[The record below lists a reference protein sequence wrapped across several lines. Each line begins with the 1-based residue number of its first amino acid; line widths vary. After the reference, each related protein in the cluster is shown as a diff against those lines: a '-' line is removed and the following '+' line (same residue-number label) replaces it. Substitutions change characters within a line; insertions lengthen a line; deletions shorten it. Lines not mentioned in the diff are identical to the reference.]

1 MRLRPCVL
9 LAFLL
14 WVSFPSLAQQQ
25 QQQQQKPEQPL
36 TTTPVKPT
44 SEPKARLTIGVALEG
59 GGALGE
65 AHVGVLKWFAE
76 HHIPIDY
83 IAGTSMGGL
92 VGGLYATGKSPDQLR
107 ELLEQADWNLLLGGG
122 TPYPD
127 LSFRRKEDARDIPNS
142 LQIGLKNGATLPAAL
157 NSGQQVSML
166 IDQETLPY
174 STIPS
179 FDDLPIPFRC
189 VSTELISGNAF
200 VFSKGSL
207 AEAMRATI
215 AIPGVFAPVRRDNQI
230 FVDGGLVDNLPT
242 DVVREMGA
250 DVVIG
255 VHLQIAPASAKEIQS
270 AFSILARS
278 VEIVIADTE
287 IRGMAG
293 ADLLIKANVE
303 NFSTLDYQKTD
314 ELIAAGYAAA
324 EAKAAVLK
332 PYELDDQAWAEYLKE
347 KDSRRRTKVGV
358 PQFIEVQGVTG
369 EAAINIEK
377 FLSPVLNRPIDQ
389 RELQQLLTR
398 LTGVGLYDS
407 VTYSMIHRD
416 DQDGLLIF
424 VHKKSY
430 APPVLR
436 PGIVIDGT
444 QTDDVTFTAG
454 ARLTWTDVAG
464 YRSDWRTDFQFG
476 QTYGIASDLYRPFQP
491 LGRWFVDPFVD
502 ARQFTFL
509 IYRKADPRADYRIG
523 NVLGGADLGYAIS
536 HFSEIRAGYG
546 VGYTNDFLRLG
557 TPEFTSVNGRVG
569 AFHMRY
575 VLDHTNDPVIPTQGY
590 YVQSNFYF
598 YDTYPSATEAF
609 PSLVT
614 TVQFFQ
620 PVHNDSIFA
629 IASGGSTFGY
639 RNTGNPQ
646 FFLGGVGR
654 LTAYGLNELEGDQF
668 FLGRFGYMRQI
679 GSLPTFVG
687 KSVYLMGFAEVGK
700 MYDDPLGAPRLSGDG
715 AAGVIADTFVGP
727 VFIGGSVGDSGH
739 HKWFF
744 QLGRVF

>member
-1 MRLRPCVL
+1 MRLHPCVL
-9 LAFLL
+9 LILLL
-14 WVSFPSLAQQQ
+14 WVSLPALAQQE
-25 QQQQQKPEQPL
+25 QKPQQPL

-44 SEPKARLTIGVALEG
+44 SQPPKSRLTIGVALEG

-65 AHVGVLKWFAE
+65 AHVGVLQWFAE

-83 IAGTSMGGL
+83 LAGTSMGGL
-92 VGGLYATGKSPDQLR
+92 VGGLYATGKSADQLR
-107 ELLEQADWNLLLGGG
+107 DLLEHADWNLLLAGA
-122 TPYPD
+122 TPYQD

-157 NSGQQVSML
+157 NSGQQVGLL
-166 IDQETLPY
+166 IDRETLPY

-189 VSTELISGNAF
+189 VSTDLISGNAY

-242 DVVREMGA
+242 DVVRKMGA

-270 AFSILARS
+270 AFAILARS
-278 VEIVIADTE
+278 VELIIADTE

-293 ADLLIKANVE
+293 ADLLVKADVQK
-303 NFSTLDYQKTD
+303 FSTFDYEKTD

-324 EAKAAVLK
+324 QAKAAVLK
-332 PYELDDQAWAEYLKE
+332 PYELDDQAWAQYLKE
-347 KDSRRRTKVGV
+347 KDSRLRTRVGV
-358 PQFIEVQGVTG
+358 PQFINVDGVTG
-369 EAAINIEK
+369 EAVINVQK
-377 FLSPVLNRPIDQ
+377 FLSPMLGKPIDEP
-389 RELQQLLTR
+389 ELQQLLTR

-407 VTYSMIHRD
+407 VTYSMIHQGN
-416 DQDGLLIF
+416 QDGLLIY

-454 ARLTWTDVAG
+454 ARLIWTDLVG

-476 QTYGIASDLYRPFQP
+476 QTYGLASDLYRPFQP
-491 LGRWFVDPFVD
+491 LGRWFIDPFVN

-509 IYRKADPRADYRIG
+509 VYKKADPRADYRMD
-523 NVLGGADLGYAIS
+523 NASGGADLGYAIS

-546 VGYTNDFLRLG
+546 IGYTNEYLRLG
-557 TPEFTSVNGRVG
+557 TPEFASLHGRIG

-575 VLDHTNDPVIPTQGY
+575 VLDHTNDPVIPTRGY
-590 YVQSNFYF
+590 YAQSNFYF
-598 YDTYPSATEAF
+598 YDTYPAATEAF
-609 PSLVT
+609 PSLT
-614 TVQFFQ
+614 TNIQFFQ
-620 PVHNDSIFA
+620 PVHNDSIFVTA
-629 IASGGSTFGY
+629 TGGSTFGY
-639 RNTGNPQ
+639 RDTGNPQ

-668 FLGRFGYMRQI
+668 FVGRFGYLRQI

-687 KSVYLMGFAEVGK
+687 KSVYLIGFAEVGK

-715 AAGVIADTFVGP
+715 AGGIIADTFVGP
-727 VFIGGSVGDSGH
+727 IFIGGSAGDSGH

>member
-1 MRLRPCVL
+1 MHLRLRVL
-9 LAFLL
+9 LILLL
-14 WVSFPSLAQQQ
+14 WICFPALAQQQ
-25 QQQQQKPEQPL
+25 QPQQSL
-36 TTTPVKPT
+36 TTTAVQPSSKPK
-44 SEPKARLTIGVALEG
+44 SRLTIGVALEG

-65 AHVGVLKWFAE
+65 AHIGVLKWFAE

-83 IAGTSMGGL
+83 VAGTSMGGL
-92 VGGLYATGKSPDQLR
+92 VGGMYATGKSPDQLR
-107 ELLEQADWNLLLGGG
+107 ELLVHADWDLLLSGE

-157 NSGQQVSML
+157 NSGQQVDML
-166 IDQETLPY
+166 IGQQTVPY
-174 STIPS
+174 SAIQS

-189 VSTELISGNAF
+189 VSTELVSGNAF
-200 VFSKGSL
+200 VFSQGSL
-207 AEAMRATI
+207 SEAMRATM

-242 DVVREMGA
+242 DVVRKMGA

-255 VHLQIAPASAKEIQS
+255 VHLQIAPASAREIQS
-270 AFSILARS
+270 AFSILVRS

-303 NFSTLDYQKTD
+303 KFSTLDYQRTD
-314 ELIAAGYAAA
+314 ELIAAGYAGA
-324 EAKAAVLK
+324 EAKAAVLQ
-332 PYELDDQAWAEYLKE
+332 PYELDAQAWAEYLKE
-347 KDSRRRTKVGV
+347 KASRLRTEVAV
-358 PQFIEVQGVTG
+358 PQFIKVQGVTG
-369 EAAINIEK
+369 QAAISVQK
-377 FLSPVLNRPIDQ
+377 FLAPVLDRPIDQ

-407 VTYSMIHRD
+407 ATYSMLHED
-416 DQDGLLIF
+416 GKDGLLIY
-424 VHKKSY
+424 VHQKSY

-444 QTDDVTFTAG
+444 QTDDVTFTALT
-454 ARLTWTDVAG
+454 RLTWMNIAG
-464 YRSDWRTDFQFG
+464 YRSDWRTDLQFG
-476 QTYGIASDLYRPFQP
+476 QTYGIASDLYRPFAP

-502 ARQFTFL
+502 ARQSTFL
-509 IYRKADPRADYRIG
+509 IYSKSNPRADYRIE
-523 NVLGGADLGYAIS
+523 NVLAGADLGYAIS
-536 HFSEIRAGYG
+536 HFTEIRAGYG
-546 VGYTNDFLRLG
+546 VGYLNDFLRLG
-557 TPEFTSVNGRVG
+557 TPEFTSINGRVG

-575 VLDHTNDPVIPTQGY
+575 ITDHTNDPVIPTQGY

-620 PVHNDSIFA
+620 PVHNDSVFL
-629 IASGGSTFGY
+629 IATGGSTFGY
-639 RNTGNPQ
+639 RDTGNPQ

-687 KSVYLMGFAEVGK
+687 KSVYLMGFGEVGK
-700 MYDDPLGAPRLSGDG
+700 MYGDPLGAPRLSGDG
-715 AAGVIADTFVGP
+715 AAGVMADTFAGP
-727 VFIGGSVGDSGH
+727 IFIGGSVGDSGH